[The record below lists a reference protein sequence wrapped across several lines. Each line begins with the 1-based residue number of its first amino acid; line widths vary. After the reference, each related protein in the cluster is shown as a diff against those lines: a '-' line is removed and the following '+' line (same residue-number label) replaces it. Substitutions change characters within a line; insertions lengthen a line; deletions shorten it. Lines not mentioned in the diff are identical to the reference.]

1 VVLERRILGYAY
13 EAKPR
18 YSLDQMSTPPELT
31 EIVNQL
37 NREFDRTETDALEGL
52 SLVRTL
58 LARFPDNDILVQF
71 FASFSNILL
80 FAETYRQQVQV
91 MVGRVLPDEADRDLV
106 QATGEELST
115 LIGRV
120 LEVRINVNRLKA
132 RLENFL

>member
-1 VVLERRILGYAY
+1 MA
-13 EAKPR
+13 
-18 YSLDQMSTPPELT
+18 TPPELT

-80 FAETYRQQVQV
+80 FVQTYRQQVQV

-120 LEVRINVNRLKA
+120 LEVRINVSRLKA